1 MNQPWH
7 ARRFRANLIDM
18 HIPDWHPDFLA
29 QFDTQTYV
37 GMLEKARVEVAY
49 LYASSCL
56 GICYWPTKV
65 GHQHQGARGRDLLG
79 ERVDACHRR
88 GMEVVVYYNWWSKWA
103 YDQHPDWR
111 VVTAKGQN
119 TADYLWTPGHYGV
132 CCFNS
137 PHREFVL
144 AQIEEL
150 CIGYDFEGLWV
161 DMIFWPYTVCYCGHC
176 RRRYRQEAGRDL
188 PRIVNWEDPEW
199 VAFQRRR
206 EAWMSEVVGAITA
219 TVRRLKPG
227 ASVGHQC
234 AAWSVGWTS
243 GFSSEFFRH
252 SDYLA
257 GDFYG
262 GAAEQSLVCK
272 LFTNLSEQPLF
283 EFMTSRSP
291 DLTDHTTTK
300 SRAQLSA
307 QAAAALAHRGRIL
320 LIDAIDPAGTLDPHV
335 FGEIGAVFG
344 EFAPYEPFLEPAAQ
358 PLADVGI
365 YFNFESLID
374 PRENGR
380 PVAEQAS
387 GRPPVIAAITNIA
400 RTLMQGHVAHALL
413 TPKNLDQLSQYQVIV
428 LPELFMLDQREVA
441 AFRQYVEQGGSLYVA
456 RSTSLLDKDGVRQAD
471 FMLGEV
477 LGISWAGQTIEEIT
491 YMAPAPGSEALF
503 APHTASHPLLIAG
516 SQLKVRVREGA
527 QVLATISLPYTDPKD
542 PTKFS
547 SAISN
552 PNGIATEDPALVLH
566 KYGKGQALYAAGY
579 LERMEHE
586 AHRVFFRRLLTLI
599 SPKSPL
605 VQTDVPKPVEILLFD
620 QPSAQRLLIAVLNHQ
635 AELPPIPVSGVRIGV
650 RLDGRRSQRLLR
662 FPEGAEIPFEERD
675 GYAQFEAPRI
685 ETLLMLGLEYGE

>member
-1 MNQPWH
+1 MSQTWH
-7 ARRFRANLIDM
+7 RRRFRANLIDM
-18 HIPDWHPDFLA
+18 HIPDWNPAFLA
-29 QFDTQTYV
+29 QFDAQTYV
-37 GMLEKARVEVAY
+37 DMLEKARVEVAY

-56 GICYWPTKV
+56 GICYWPTRV
-65 GHQHQGARGRDLLG
+65 GHQHQGAQGRDLLG
-79 ERVDACHRR
+79 ERIDECRRR
-88 GMEVVVYYNWWSKWA
+88 GLEVVVYYNWWSKWA

-111 VVTAKGQN
+111 VVTIKGQN

-150 CIGYDFEGLWV
+150 CTGYDFAGLWV

-176 RRRYRQEAGRDL
+176 RRRYREEAGRDL

-206 EAWMSEVVGAITA
+206 EAWMSEVVGGITE

-234 AAWSVGWTS
+234 AGWSVGWTS
-243 GFSSEFFRH
+243 GFTSEFFRH

-262 GAAEQSLVCK
+262 GAVEQSLVCK
-272 LFTNLSEQPLF
+272 LFTNLSEKPLF

-344 EFAPYEPFLEPAAQ
+344 GLAPYEACLQPEAR

-374 PRENGR
+374 PRENGQ
-380 PVAEQAS
+380 PVPETG
-387 GRPPVIAAITNIA
+387 GRPPVITALTNIA
-400 RTLMQGHVAHALL
+400 RTLMQGHLTHTLL
-413 TPKNLDQLSQYQVIV
+413 TPRNLDQLSQYQTIV
-428 LPELFMLDQREVA
+428 LPELFMLDEREVA
-441 AFRQYVEQGGSLYVA
+441 ALVQYVAQGGNLYVP
-456 RSTSLLDKDGVRQAD
+456 RSTSLLNKDGVRQAD

-477 LGISWAGQTIEEIT
+477 LGISWLGQTAEEVT
-491 YMAPAPGSEALF
+491 YMAPAPGHEDLF
-503 APHTASHPLLIAG
+503 APHTARHPLLIAG
-516 SQLKVRVREGA
+516 SQLKVRAREGA
-527 QVLATISLPYTDPKD
+527 QVLATLSLPYTDPKD
-542 PTKFS
+542 PSRFS

-552 PNGIATEDPALVLH
+552 PNGIATADPALVLNE
-566 KYGKGQALYAAGY
+566 YGKGRALYAAGG

-586 AHRVFFRRLLTLI
+586 AHRACFRRLLALL
-599 SPKSPL
+599 SAAPPL
-605 VQTDVPKPVEILLFD
+605 VRTEAPRAVEILVFD
-620 QPSAQRLLIAVLNHQ
+620 QPAAARLLVTVLNHQ
-635 AELPPIPVSGVRIGV
+635 AELPPIPVSGARLAV
-650 RLDGRRSQRLLR
+650 RLDGRRAKRVVR
-662 FPEGAEIPFEERD
+662 FPEGAEIPFTEQD
-675 GYAQFEAPRI
+675 GYAEFEMPRI
-685 ETLLMLGLEYGE
+685 ETLLMMGLEY

>member
-1 MNQPWH
+1 MKQPWH
-7 ARRFRANLIDM
+7 EQRFRANLIDM
-18 HIPDWHPDFLA
+18 HIPDWNPAFLA
-29 QFDTQTYV
+29 QYDTKNYV
-37 GMLEKARVEVAY
+37 DMLEQARVEVVY

-65 GHQHQGARGRDLLG
+65 GHQHRGTLGRDLLG
-79 ERVDACHRR
+79 ERIAECRRR
-88 GMEVVVYYNWWSKWA
+88 GLEVVVYYNWWSKWA

-137 PHREFVL
+137 PHRELVL
-144 AQIEEL
+144 SQIEEL
-150 CIGYDFEGLWV
+150 CTGYDFAGLWV

-176 RRRYRQEAGRDL
+176 RRRYREEAGRDL

-206 EAWMSEVVGAITA
+206 EQWMAEVVGAITD

-234 AAWSVGWTS
+234 AGWSVGWTS
-243 GFSSEFFRH
+243 GFTSEFFRH

-262 GAAEQSLVCK
+262 GAVEQSLVCK
-272 LFTNLSEQPLF
+272 LFAQLSEKPLF

-300 SRAQLSA
+300 TREQLGA

-320 LIDAIDPAGTLDPHV
+320 LIDAIDPVGTLDPHV
-335 FGEIGAVFG
+335 FGEMGAVFA
-344 EFAPYEPFLEPAAQ
+344 ELAPYEACLQPAAR

-374 PRENGR
+374 PRENGQ
-380 PVAEQAS
+380 PVPEMG
-387 GRPPVIAAITNIA
+387 GRPPVITAITNIT
-400 RTLMQGHVAHALL
+400 RTLMQGHVAHTLL
-413 TPKNLDQLSQYQVIV
+413 TPKNLDQLSQYQTIV
-428 LPELFMLDQREVA
+428 LPELFMLDEGEVA
-441 AFRQYVEQGGSLYVA
+441 AFEQYVAQGGNLYVA
-456 RSTSLLDKDGVRQAD
+456 RSTSLLNKDGVRQVD

-477 LGISWAGQTIEEIT
+477 LGVSWVGQTAEEVT
-491 YMAPAPGSEALF
+491 YMAPASGREDLF
-503 APHTASHPLLIAG
+503 APHTPSHPLLIAG

-527 QVLATISLPYTDPKD
+527 QVLATITLPYTNPKD
-542 PTKFS
+542 PTRFS

-552 PNGIATEDPALVLH
+552 PNGIATADPAVVLNQ
-566 KYGKGQALYAAGY
+566 YGKGRALYMAGG
-579 LERMEHE
+579 LERMEHDS
-586 AHRVFFRRLLTLI
+586 HRAFFRRLLVLLN
-599 SPKSPL
+599 PAPPL
-605 VQTDVPKPVEILLFD
+605 VRTDAPRAVEVLVFD
-620 QPSAQRLLIAVLNHQ
+620 QPAAARLLVTVLNHQ
-635 AELPPIPVSGVRIGV
+635 AELPPIPVSGARLAL
-650 RLDGRRSQRLLR
+650 RLDGRRPKRLVR
-662 FPEGAEIPFEERD
+662 FPEGTEIPFTEQE
-675 GYAQFEAPRI
+675 GYAEFELPRLD
-685 ETLLMLGLEYGE
+685 TLLMIGLEYAG

>member
-1 MNQPWH
+1 MTQPWH
-7 ARRFRANLIDM
+7 ERRFRANLIDM

-37 GMLEKARVEVAY
+37 EMLEKARVEVAY

-56 GICYWPTKV
+56 GISYWPTRV
-65 GHQHQGARGRDLLG
+65 GHQHQGIGGRDLLG
-79 ERVDACHRR
+79 EHIDECRRR
-88 GMEVVVYYNWWSKWA
+88 GLEVVVYYNWWSKWA

-137 PHREFVL
+137 PHRELVL

-150 CIGYDFEGLWV
+150 CTDYDFAGLSV

-188 PRIVNWEDPEW
+188 PKIVNWEDPEW

-206 EAWMSEVVGAITA
+206 EQWMSEVVGAITA

-234 AAWSVGWTS
+234 AGWSVGWIS
-243 GFSSEFFRH
+243 GFNSEFFRH

-262 GAAEQSLVCK
+262 GAVEQSLVCK
-272 LFTNLSEQPLF
+272 LFTNLSEKPLF

-300 SRAQLSA
+300 SRAQLNA
-307 QAAAALAHRGRIL
+307 QAVAALAHRGRIL
-320 LIDAIDPAGTLDPHV
+320 LIDAIDPAGTLNPVVYD
-335 FGEIGAVFG
+335 EIGAVFA
-344 EFAPYEPFLEPAAQ
+344 ELAPYESFLLPEAR

-374 PRENGR
+374 PRENGQ
-380 PVAEQAS
+380 PVPEMG
-387 GRPPVIAAITNIA
+387 GRPPVISGITNIA

-413 TPKNLDQLSQYQVIV
+413 TPKNLDQLGQYQVIV
-428 LPELFMLDQREVA
+428 LPELFMLDEREVA
-441 AFRQYVEQGGSLYVA
+441 AFGQYVEQGGSLYVA
-456 RSTSLLDKDGVRQAD
+456 RSTSLLNKDGVRQAD

-477 LGISWAGQTIEEIT
+477 LGISWVGQTAEEIT

-503 APHTASHPLLIAG
+503 APHTGSHPLLIAS
-516 SQLKVRVREGA
+516 SQLKVRARDGA
-527 QVLATISLPYTDPKD
+527 QVLATLSLPYTDPKD

-552 PNGIATEDPALVLH
+552 PNGIATADPAIVLNQ
-566 KYGKGQALYAAGY
+566 YGKGRALYAAGC

-586 AHRVFFRRLLTLI
+586 AHRIFFRRLLALLN
-599 SPKSPL
+599 PAPPL
-605 VQTDVPKPVEILLFD
+605 VQTDAPKPVEILVFD
-620 QPSAQRLLIAVLNHQ
+620 QATAQRLLITVLNHQ
-635 AELPPIPVSGVRIGV
+635 AELPAIPVSGVRIGV
-650 RLDGRRSQRLLR
+650 RLDGRRPKRLVR
-662 FPEGAEIPFEERD
+662 FPEGAEIPFAERD
-675 GYAQFEAPRI
+675 GYAEFEAPQI